1 MLAHAF
7 LAVTAAERAHDTTT
21 HALILLTCN
30 EICHLFIHLTGRAGH
45 GVRVGG
51 LGSRAPRRRR
61 IRWALD
67 ERSEPAGYLRCQR
80 RVARSVPV
88 VLPR

>member
-7 LAVTAAERAHDTTT
+7 LAVTAAERAHGTIT
-21 HALILLTCN
+21 HALIPLTCN
-30 EICHLFIHLTGRAGH
+30 EIRHLFIHLTSRAGH

-61 IRWALD
+61 IRWAMD